1 MTQTIRW
8 GVLGCAGIAAKAVIP
23 AIQSSRLGRVAAIA
37 SRDAAKAK
45 EMAARFG
52 IAKSYG
58 SYEELLA
65 DPEIDAIYNP
75 LPNHLHVPLTIK
87 ALAQGKPVLCEK
99 PIALDAEQAR
109 ELAAAQKAA
118 GLPVAEAFM
127 VRHHP
132 QWKKA
137 RALIAE
143 GRLGEVR
150 AIQTIFSYYLDDPG
164 NVRNQADIGGG
175 GLFDVGCYAINTAR
189 FLFDAEPVRAIALM
203 ERDPVFGTDR
213 LTSGLLAFPEG
224 RQLAFTC
231 STQLCLTQKVTVL
244 GTRGRLEIPI
254 PFNAPADEPT
264 ILVFDDGRDL
274 AGGGREEIAIG
285 PVDQYR
291 EQADAFAEAVLSGGP
306 LETGLGDA
314 IANMTAIDALF
325 RSAASGRW
333 EVPDAL
339 SPSV

>member
-1 MTQTIRW
+1 MTRTIRW
-8 GVLGCAGIAAKAVIP
+8 GILGCAGIAAKAVIP
-23 AIQSSRLGRVAAIA
+23 AIQSSRLGRVEAIA
-37 SRDAAKAK
+37 SRDPDRATA
-45 EMAARFG
+45 MAARFG
-52 IAKSYG
+52 IAKAYG
-58 SYEELLA
+58 DYEAMLA
-65 DPEIDAIYNP
+65 DPDIDAIYNP
-75 LPNHLHVPLTIK
+75 LPNHLHVPMTIR
-87 ALAQGKPVLCEK
+87 ALEQGKPVLCEK
-99 PIALDAEQAR
+99 PIALDAAQAMK
-109 ELAAAQKAA
+109 LAAVQEAV

-150 AIQTIFSYYLDDPG
+150 AIQTIFSYYLDDPQ

-189 FLFDAEPVRAIALM
+189 FLFDAEPLRAIALM

-213 LTSGLLAFPEG
+213 LTSGLLAFPGG

-231 STQLCLTQKVTVL
+231 STQLALTQKVTVL
-244 GTRGRLEIPI
+244 GTRGRLDIPV

-264 ILVFDDGRDL
+264 VLVLDDGRDL
-274 AGGGREEIAIG
+274 AGGGCEEIAIG

-291 EQADAFAEAVLSGGP
+291 EQADAFAEAVLSGKP
-306 LETGLGDA
+306 LETGLDDA
-314 IANMTAIDALF
+314 IANMRAIDALF
-325 RSAASGRW
+325 RSAAHGRW
-333 EVPDAL
+333 EAP
-339 SPSV
+339 

>member
-1 MTQTIRW
+1 MTRTIRW

-23 AIQSSRLGRVAAIA
+23 AIQSSRLGRVAGIA
-37 SRDAAKAK
+37 SRDPARAK

-52 IAKSYG
+52 IAKAYG
-58 SYEELLA
+58 SYEDLLS
-65 DPEIDAIYNP
+65 DPDIDAIYNP
-75 LPNHLHVPLTIK
+75 LPNHLHVPMTIRS
-87 ALAQGKPVLCEK
+87 LEHGKPVLCEK

-109 ELAAAQKAA
+109 ELAAVQNAA

-137 RALIAE
+137 RAMIDE
-143 GRLGEVR
+143 GRLGTVGV
-150 AIQTIFSYYLDDPG
+150 IQTIFTYYLDDPG
-164 NVRNQADIGGG
+164 NVRNQVEIGGG
-175 GLFDVGCYAINTAR
+175 GLFDVGCYAVNTAR
-189 FLFDAEPVRAIALM
+189 FLFDAEPVRAISLID
-203 ERDPVFGTDR
+203 RDPIFGTDR

-231 STQLCLTQKVTVL
+231 STQLSLAQKVTVL

-264 ILVFDDGRDL
+264 TLIFDDGRDL
-274 AGGGREEIAIG
+274 AGGGREEVAIG

-291 EQADAFAEAVLSGGP
+291 EQVDAFAEAILFDKP
-306 LETGLGDA
+306 LETGLDDA
-314 IANMTAIDALF
+314 IANMKAIDALF

-333 EVPDAL
+333 EEV
-339 SPSV
+339 

>member
-1 MTQTIRW
+1 
-8 GVLGCAGIAAKAVIP
+8 
-23 AIQSSRLGRVAAIA
+23 
-37 SRDAAKAK
+37 
-45 EMAARFG
+45 
-52 IAKSYG
+52 
-58 SYEELLA
+58 
-65 DPEIDAIYNP
+65 
-75 LPNHLHVPLTIK
+75 
-87 ALAQGKPVLCEK
+87 
-99 PIALDAEQAR
+99 
-109 ELAAAQKAA
+109 
-118 GLPVAEAFM
+118 M

-150 AIQTIFSYYLDDPG
+150 AIQTIFSYYLDDPQ

-189 FLFDAEPVRAIALM
+189 FLFDAEPLRAIALM

-213 LTSGLLAFPEG
+213 LTSGLLAFPGG

-231 STQLCLTQKVTVL
+231 STQLALTQKVTVL
-244 GTRGRLEIPI
+244 GTRGRLDIPV

-264 ILVFDDGRDL
+264 VLVLDDGRDL

-291 EQADAFAEAVLSGGP
+291 EQADAFAEAVLSGKP
-306 LETGLGDA
+306 LETGLDDA
-314 IANMTAIDALF
+314 IANMRAIDALF
-325 RSAASGRW
+325 RSAAHGRW
-333 EVPDAL
+333 EAP
-339 SPSV
+339 

>member
-1 MTQTIRW
+1 MTRTIRW

-37 SRDAAKAK
+37 SRDLNKAK

-52 IAKSYG
+52 IAKAYG
-58 SYEELLA
+58 SYEDLLA
-65 DPEIDAIYNP
+65 DPAIDAVYNP
-75 LPNHLHVPLTIK
+75 LPNHLHVSLTIK
-87 ALAQGKPVLCEK
+87 ALEQGKPVLCEK
-99 PIALDAEQAR
+99 PVALDAVEAR
-109 ELAAAQKAA
+109 MLLAAQKAA

-137 RALIAE
+137 RALVAK
-143 GRLGEVR
+143 GRLGDVR
-150 AIQTIFSYYLDDPG
+150 AVQTIFSYYLDDPL

-189 FLFDAEPVRAIALM
+189 FLFDAEPIRAIALM

-231 STQLCLTQKVTVL
+231 STQMVLTQKVTVL

-254 PFNAPADEPT
+254 PFNAPADKPT
-264 ILVFDDGRDL
+264 VLVFDDGRDL
-274 AGGGREEIAIG
+274 AGGGREEIAIEA
-285 PVDQYR
+285 VDQYR
-291 EQADAFAEAVLSGGP
+291 EQADAFAQAVLSDAP
-306 LETGLGDA
+306 LETGLEDA
-314 IANMTAIDALF
+314 IANMKAIDALF

-333 EVPDAL
+333 EDP
-339 SPSV
+339 